1 MKRIT
6 LSLFML
12 GLAFTA
18 KAQVGIGTTD
28 PKATLDVVGTA
39 GTSTLDGI
47 IAPRFT
53 GDELG
58 DKTYTTDQTG
68 ALVYAT
74 AAKSASTNTQVANI
88 DAEGYYYFN
97 GTKWVKVSGSG
108 GTLIGSFWSLSGNT
122 NTTAGTDFIGT
133 TDNQDFVTK
142 TNDTEVMR
150 ITATGNIGIGTNSPT
165 NRLQVTADFDPLKL
179 EGVQYEPSDL
189 NNLLPVL
196 TLNSDGIVRQ
206 TSLAPILYNN
216 WSLTGNTGTDPGTN
230 FLGTTDE
237 KDLMFKVNSLQSG
250 LLSDK
255 GVTALG
261 TGALGN
267 YSITLPK
274 IALTA
279 IGNNALANAESTVA
293 FSTAV
298 GAGAL
303 QSSTTGDYNT
313 AVGMGALSDL
323 TTGTDNVALGTGAG
337 ATLTTGNF
345 NIAIGNTARLND
357 PAGDFQLNIGNSIF
371 GTGLNGNNVAPAGNI
386 GINTASPNS
395 TLQIAGSLS
404 LPIRSIT
411 GDDTIT
417 ENDYKILVRA
427 TGTPTLSLPDPTTCI
442 GRIYIIQN
450 MLADNV
456 TFNREIE
463 TFEGVKIS
471 IGSNAMENATISSPA
486 VHGTVIEL
494 QSDGTNWVGIFH

>member
-1 MKRIT
+1 
-6 LSLFML
+6 ML
-12 GLAFTA
+12 GLTFTA

-28 PKATLDVVGTA
+28 PKATLDVVGTT

-74 AAKSASTNTQVANI
+74 VAKSASTSTQVADI
-88 DAEGYYYFN
+88 DVAGYYYFN
-97 GTKWVKVSGSG
+97 GIKWVKISGSG
-108 GTLIGSFWSLSGNT
+108 GTLIGNFWN
-122 NTTAGTDFIGT
+122 
-133 TDNQDFVTK
+133 
-142 TNDTEVMR
+142 
-150 ITATGNIGIGTNSPT
+150 
-165 NRLQVTADFDPLKL
+165 
-179 EGVQYEPSDL
+179 
-189 NNLLPVL
+189 
-196 TLNSDGIVRQ
+196 
-206 TSLAPILYNN
+206 
-216 WSLTGNTGTDPGTN
+216 LTGNAGTTPGTN
-230 FLGTTDE
+230 FVGTTDE

-279 IGNNALANAESTVA
+279 IGNNALTNAESTVA

-323 TTGTDNVALGTGAG
+323 ITGTDNVALGTGAG

-357 PAGDFQLNIGNSIF
+357 PAGDFQLNIGNAIF
-371 GTGLNGNNVAPAGNI
+371 GTGLNGNNVVPAGNI
-386 GINTASPNS
+386 GIKTSTPNS
-395 TLQIAGSLS
+395 TLQVAGSFS
-404 LPIRSIT
+404 LPIRAIN

-427 TGTPTLSLPDPTTCI
+427 TGTPTLSLPDPTTCT